1 MSPLAA
7 IPAPSKKS
15 GLPTGAAQEGYCAD
29 ANIVIKDGST
39 RITLSCDSFRPQ
51 LAISNNQINIHDKM
65 QVSDAE
71 DASVSIQSPHYLPAR
86 PRRNAFAR
94 LEQKVSESEGKP
106 KEKLLTGMAS
116 KDMSQSSY
124 YDARMAA
131 EEQFIKNHFGR
142 GPTQEPPDE
151 PSKEQTEEPS
161 KVLSKDFKE
170 FWELLQEKHPSA
182 SDPSTSE
189 HKTDQTLGEPI
200 QARVNLLDPP
210 LRETPIETADM
221 TSPVVNFR
229 VSPLDEYIVFAP
241 DFSSEA
247 EKEEYYA
254 LYAEKFLP
262 PHLQELNTHPTP
274 PVKSSASTGTEPD
287 QFMDM
292 PYPSVFGSLLADED
306 IDYAAKDA
314 VLRDL
319 EIEWEARW
327 TPVSYSKLLYAL
339 EIAREDGIDV
349 LNSLLLKRRQRE
361 VVWIAKRIVDKHPD
375 ITDPDLKVWRMV
387 NAVGDQDNQKHP
399 SMSNTLQ
406 DGMIGYSKQEREDIA
421 RRRRGVGVLLSSLT
435 SMLISGWKAEKMT
448 AVKSV
453 FNILTDIDAP
463 PMLDMSDSFEP
474 PSPLIGDAVSHVLG
488 SPGYESENEMD
499 MTSKEIFSTVLQ
511 LLAYLH
517 VENHVPP
524 IVYSEKHPKLQAMQ
538 SEIARIMTEEV
549 EADYFDKLLGMEMRK
564 LDTKI
569 DWSLWLELVNSIA
582 AERGLGVSATWLL
595 LRGEKDLSW
604 EKDAI
609 EPHEIQTE
617 EPAQPLESYTSSESQ
632 TSQRKLIL
640 PSYLIR
646 QSASVCLH
654 NAAFDA
660 WPPDTPGR
668 MLRVLKR
675 VGDIAG
681 PYDQTFAR
689 ELIDHPEVNVFASY
703 GDKIPE
709 IPIKGR
715 WGLDIYYAILEG
727 ACQRNDVTGIMNA
740 WASIEYQ
747 LTSQSG
753 IVNAQYKFQPELP
766 PVQFAP
772 ETAFKHPIH
781 VVIAS
786 LTVLRQGS
794 RWDLFRYII
803 RTVITEQSLRSNSG
817 LLNIMLT
824 HAGDL
829 VDFDL
834 AKYLLTLL
842 APPLT
847 IYTITSVLNMHLALG
862 QQPEAQAILDFMKRA
877 GIQPDHVTL
886 GIVTRHTFKNN
897 STEGF
902 GLMRRAAARADAHN
916 KMVMEGKTLTKPFRE
931 GVNVPIHHA
940 VSDPI
945 GPNAWFET
953 LITAIRENNVVKA
966 SEALQRLGLDLGDP
980 KAASKMGSRVF
991 TILLNGVVKR
1001 EGSVQGMRMFKMYCL
1016 PPKRLLKLMDES
1028 VKSHR
1033 SGDRR
1038 IDPMAHRNKLGMLTG
1053 NGPRYPTPPGEM
1065 GELKREYDGVV
1076 IPTLPTIAT
1085 VVHQALKEK
1094 RDYFVT
1100 KQILGKLPMKPQ
1112 AEKWMKYNAYFETSW
1127 QDVLDWGKQQWT
1139 LMGLGDEDWNTLVN
1153 TRLMG
1158 KRYPRSFNAGRQDGE
1173 QQQEQEQQGQ
1183 DQGLGEEFQAANQA
1197 AEDELKEWKDEVGPD
1212 EEGGREELEYYTDG
1226 DEFESNEEQSELVPP
1241 EVSDDIDWDEHN
1253 RENKGRND
1261 DDDE

>member
-1 MSPLAA
+1 MSEESPTER
-7 IPAPSKKS
+7 PTPRVNDVPNKS
-15 GLPTGAAQEGYCAD
+15 FQ
-29 ANIVIKDGST
+29 
-39 RITLSCDSFRPQ
+39 R
-51 LAISNNQINIHDKM
+51 
-65 QVSDAE
+65 
-71 DASVSIQSPHYLPAR
+71 AR
-86 PRRNAFAR
+86 TRRNAFER
-94 LEQKVSESEGKP
+94 LEQKVEESEAKP
-106 KEKLLTGMAS
+106 KEKPLTGAAS
-116 KDMSQSSY
+116 RDINQGSY

-131 EEQFIKNHFGR
+131 EEQFIKSYFDR
-142 GPTQEPPDE
+142 GPTKEPPDE
-151 PSKEQTEEPS
+151 PSKEQTKEPS
-161 KVLSKDFKE
+161 EEAAKDFKE
-170 FWELLQEKHPSA
+170 FWELLQEKHPNA
-182 SDPSTSE
+182 SHFDAPE
-189 HKTDQTLGEPI
+189 YKADQTLGEPI
-200 QARVNLLDPP
+200 QAKVSLLDPP
-210 LRETPIETADM
+210 LRETSIEVTDM
-221 TSPVVNFR
+221 KSPVVNFR
-229 VSPLDEYIVFAP
+229 VTPLDEYIVFAP
-241 DFSSEA
+241 EFSTEA

-274 PVKSSASTGTEPD
+274 PIKSSSSTGTGTD

-292 PYPSVFGSLLADED
+292 PYPSVFGSLLADQD
-306 IDYAAKDA
+306 VDYAAKDA
-314 VLRDL
+314 VLCDL
-319 EIEWEARW
+319 EVEWEARW

-361 VVWIAKRIVDKHPD
+361 VVWIAKRIVDKRPD
-375 ITDPDLKVWRMV
+375 IVDPDLKVWRMV

-406 DGMIGYSKQEREDIA
+406 DGMIGYTKPEREDIA

-435 SMLISGWKAEKMT
+435 SMLISGWKAEKKY
-448 AVKSV
+448 AVRSV
-453 FNILTDIDAP
+453 FNILTDIDTP
-463 PMLDMSDSFEP
+463 PMLDMSDAFEP

-538 SEIARIMTEEV
+538 SEIARLMTEEV

-564 LDTKI
+564 SDKKI
-569 DWSLWLELVNSIA
+569 DWGLWLELVNSIA

-609 EPHEIQTE
+609 EPQDINIEESTQPHE
-617 EPAQPLESYTSSESQ
+617 PYASSESQ
-632 TSQRKLIL
+632 TPERKLIL

-646 QSASVCLH
+646 QSTSVCLH

-668 MLRVLKR
+668 MLRLLKKA
-675 VGDIAG
+675 GDITG

-703 GDKIPE
+703 GDIIPE
-709 IPIKGR
+709 IPVKGR

-753 IVNAQYKFQPELP
+753 IANAQYKFQPELP

-772 ETAFKHPIH
+772 ETAYKHPIYI
-781 VVIAS
+781 VIAS

-794 RWDLFRYII
+794 RWDLFRYLI
-803 RTVITEQSLRSNSG
+803 RTVITEQHLRSNSG

-829 VDFDL
+829 MDFDL

-847 IYTITSVLNMHLALG
+847 IYTITSVLNMHLALN
-862 QQPEAQAILDFMKRA
+862 QQREAQAILDFMKRSD
-877 GIQPDHVTL
+877 IQPDHVTL
-886 GIVTRHTFKNN
+886 GIVTRHTFKKNP
-897 STEGF
+897 TEGF

-916 KMVMEGKTLTKPFRE
+916 KRILEEKILTKPFRE
-931 GVNVPIHHA
+931 GVNLPIEHTT
-940 VSDPI
+940 SDPI

-953 LITAIRENNVVKA
+953 LIIAIRENNVAKA

-980 KAASKMGSRVF
+980 KAASKMGSRAF

-1016 PPKRLLKLMDES
+1016 PPKKLLKLMDES

-1038 IDPMAHRNKLGMLTG
+1038 IDPMAHRNKVGMLTG
-1053 NGPRYPTPPGEM
+1053 NAPRYGTPPGEM
-1065 GELKREYDGVV
+1065 GDLKREYDGVV
-1076 IPTLPTIAT
+1076 IPTLPTITT

-1100 KQILGKLPMKPQ
+1100 KQILGRLPMRPQ

-1127 QDVLDWGKQQWT
+1127 QDVLEWGKQQWK
-1139 LMGLGDEDWNTLVN
+1139 LMGLGDEDWNTLVG

-1158 KRYPRSFNAGRQDGE
+1158 KRYPRSFNAGRLLEGSQDE
-1173 QQQEQEQQGQ
+1173 EQGQ
-1183 DQGLGEEFQAANQA
+1183 DQGLGEEFQAANET
-1197 AEDELKEWKDEVGPD
+1197 EDGLKEWEDEVEPD
-1212 EEGGREELEYYTDG
+1212 EEGGYEQVEYYRDG
-1226 DEFESNEEQSELVPP
+1226 DGFTSNEERSGLVPP
-1241 EVSDDIDWDEHN
+1241 ELADDIDFDEYKP
-1253 RENKGRND
+1253 EKKKG